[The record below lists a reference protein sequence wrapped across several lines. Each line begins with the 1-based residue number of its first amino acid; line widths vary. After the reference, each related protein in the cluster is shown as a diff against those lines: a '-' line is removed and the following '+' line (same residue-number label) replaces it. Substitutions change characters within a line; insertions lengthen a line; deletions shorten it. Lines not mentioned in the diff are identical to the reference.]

1 MTVFGTTLGAEQ
13 IAGLVALLATLVLWI
28 AALGHERGYARW
40 FKAWEAARKARHD
53 AERGIQPPPSDKPPT
68 GPWG

>member
-1 MTVFGTTLGAEQ
+1 MTLFGTTLEAEQ

-28 AALGHERGYARW
+28 AALGRERDYARW
-40 FKAWEAARKARHD
+40 FKSWEAARKARHD
-53 AERGIQPPPSDKPPT
+53 AERGIRSPPSDGPPT